1 MLVYNDIIEIVVA
14 IVTTDVLKDIH
25 ILVRK
30 QPYVALFPP
39 SPTIQSYVYDKLG
52 FIQY

>member
-14 IVTTDVLKDIH
+14 IVTIDVLKDIH
-25 ILVRK
+25 IPVCK
-30 QPYVALFPP
+30 QLSVALLPP
-39 SPTIQSYVYDKLG
+39 NPTIQSYLYDKLG